1 MVSTTP
7 IQTHLTVRGCVVTS
21 CTDMVAWYHSG
32 ALLGGLLGPDEST
45 KLTLARALIAVRDLT
60 YEELRDRY
68 TLEAGQVWTAG
79 GMRIMIRD
87 HYPALFR
94 SMCKN
99 ANVHTLGNDAVWE
112 GGSFTG
118 GHALL
123 RGTAGT
129 GNSTF
134 MFVMFIEFLKM
145 LRAPS
150 TEEVVKVDGV
160 VVFNP
165 AVTSIRIRWDGVYGG
180 NSMVLRHGNAQMDPH
195 RRVHLFDAGRDEPVR
210 ELPGNQGEGYFLATS
225 SADPN
230 HYRGWESKQMRLKKQ
245 YSVLWS
251 AEELL
256 HLIALKSNTV
266 RISRQQLYDRYAVVG
281 GVPRLI
287 LYQDASQLLETVQGR
302 VKYITLDMVRT
313 VMRNDVWGREA
324 LLHDTDSF
332 AMFAMDVKA
341 EGDFDDV
348 RVCHQAPLVNCGI
361 GTRYSALDLYT
372 LAGEVPHANSQSRV
386 FAQAT
391 AASVSKMETELSD
404 AIELGRA
411 HGGDSFE
418 DIAVLKL
425 SRDGFDGE
433 ISVLPPG
440 NTRAVHATTMHLP
453 PCSVRSFVNAE
464 HLAHLVETDVKNH
477 DIHMYIPVAP
487 NNPLVNAWCICTIG
501 DKRMVVGLQV
511 AVAKLKHPSAGES
524 VAKEQFDAIHG
535 ALAKCPVNVH
545 KAAWVVL
552 VVPEA
557 NCSKTAHQYANVGPG
572 EPQRNAGHIWPHTQA
587 KLSMQQGKPP
597 ANEAAMRGMLTRSA
611 PVELSADVTVGDL
624 CTLYHVGRRRAA
636 QLLSV
641 LRDNARN
648 ESKTVEGFLWIPL
661 KTRTRSWREF

>member
-1 MVSTTP
+1 MVVTTP
-7 IQTHLTVRGCVVTS
+7 IQTHLTVRVCVVTS

-32 ALLGGLLGPDEST
+32 ALLGGLLGPVEST
-45 KLTLARALIAVRDLT
+45 KYTLARALMAVRDLT

-99 ANVHTLGNDAVWE
+99 ANVHTLGNDAMWE

-129 GNSTF
+129 GTSTF

-165 AVTSIRIRWDGVYGG
+165 AVTSIRIQWDGVYGG

-230 HYRGWESKQMRLKKQ
+230 HYRAWESKQLRLKKQ

-266 RISRQQLYDRYAVVG
+266 SISRQQLYDRYAVVG

-302 VKYITLDMVRT
+302 VEYITLDMVRT
-313 VMRNDVWGREA
+313 VMRNDAWGREA
-324 LLHDTDSF
+324 LLHTGSGTDSF

-372 LAGEVPHANSQSRV
+372 LAGKVPHANSQSRV
-386 FAQAT
+386 FCASYSRVGVEDGNRVIRCNRARSRPRRRLVRGHSGAQVVSRWLRRRDKRAPTREYEGCAGHYNAPSPMLGSLLCERRAPRARGGDGREESRHPHVHPGGTEQPACSCVVYLYHRRQADGRWPASGGGQAEAPECWRERGERAVRRDQWRASQMPGQRAQGSFGCARGSSGQLFQDRASICKCRPRGAAAEGGAYLAPYAGEAGDATGQAT
-391 AASVSKMETELSD
+391 GQWGHHARHAHSKRPCRALCRRHRWGFMHVVSHGPETCSAA
-404 AIELGRA
+404 
-411 HGGDSFE
+411 
-418 DIAVLKL
+418 
-425 SRDGFDGE
+425 
-433 ISVLPPG
+433 
-440 NTRAVHATTMHLP
+440 
-453 PCSVRSFVNAE
+453 
-464 HLAHLVETDVKNH
+464 
-477 DIHMYIPVAP
+477 
-487 NNPLVNAWCICTIG
+487 
-501 DKRMVVGLQV
+501 
-511 AVAKLKHPSAGES
+511 
-524 VAKEQFDAIHG
+524 
-535 ALAKCPVNVH
+535 AL
-545 KAAWVVL
+545 
-552 VVPEA
+552 
-557 NCSKTAHQYANVGPG
+557 
-572 EPQRNAGHIWPHTQA
+572 
-587 KLSMQQGKPP
+587 
-597 ANEAAMRGMLTRSA
+597 
-611 PVELSADVTVGDL
+611 
-624 CTLYHVGRRRAA
+624 RAA
-636 QLLSV
+636 RQ
-641 LRDNARN
+641 REKRIKDRGGIP
-648 ESKTVEGFLWIPL
+648 GFP
-661 KTRTRSWREF
+661 